1 MKNTLILLIMP
12 LLMYTQNYN
21 GPESVEFNYLT
32 ESYFIANSNNGQIL
46 ELDNNNELS
55 IFTSNLGSGPHGLE
69 IVNNILYACSGG
81 QLKGFDLND
90 GTQILNYNLNGSF
103 LNGIT
108 HKENT
113 LFITDFSDR
122 KLYKYNIDTQT
133 HEEIVSFN
141 KNPNGTYWDDINDR
155 LLVVC
160 WGNNAPVYSIDYI
173 AEEYSTII
181 NTGLGNLDGITMD
194 ECGNFYISAWSSN
207 AIHKYNNDFSETEI
221 VVPNM
226 SYPADIFFNQFD
238 DILAIPNSGNN
249 TISFL
254 ELNCNNSN
262 IIEEDGNREIE
273 ITIDL
278 LGRPYSSQSKFKIE
292 LYNDGAIEK
301 KYIIE

>member
-1 MKNTLILLIMP
+1 MP